1 MNRIVVIEDDPAILS
16 GLEATLRSE
25 YLTCCT
31 AGHNLPIA
39 EEAVGAAQRFSNGN
53 FEDDPTVVSITVD

>member
-25 YLTCCT
+25 SY
-31 AGHNLPIA
+31 
-39 EEAVGAAQRFSNGN
+39 S
-53 FEDDPTVVSITVD
+53 VD